1 MRIGSLEANG
11 LQRRRTD
18 EILRQAGSF
27 YLRDWQLE
35 SLKFAI
41 LVFQLIEL
49 PVCLEAKYSFTYQK
63 VQSSTGST
71 VMLE

>member
-1 MRIGSLEANG
+1 MALSNV
-11 LQRRRTD
+11 D
-18 EILRQAGSF
+18 ELTRYFGRQASF

-49 PVCLEAKYSFTYQK
+49 PVWLEAKYSFTYQN